1 MLANVSETRHS
12 SYLDSKRLARLNRL
26 GELAHCLLASA
37 SKKHGW
43 YLLSILFTNTFCV
56 QPLHIPGWLCP
67 VTMGS
72 SPAKICHLL
81 DGIHQIANAF

>member
-1 MLANVSETRHS
+1 MLANVSQTRQS
-12 SYLDSKRLARLNRL
+12 SYLNSKRLAGLNRL

-37 SKKHGW
+37 NKKHGW
-43 YLLSILFTNTFCV
+43 YLLSMLCTNTCCV
-56 QPLHIPGWLCP
+56 QSLHIPGWSCP

-72 SPAKICHLL
+72 LPAKIRRLL